1 MGFELV
7 TFRGADI
14 ENKSR
19 LPSYKREIAV
29 NESRDVGSSAPG
41 PLTPPSFLMA
51 EDCQSRGI
59 VQPSGAG
66 LHQPSLHTTVG
77 NLTCISFLGP
87 PSCIATTL
95 GPPPTGLEVSPRVD
109 HTALA
114 LGFILL

>member
-7 TFRGADI
+7 TFRGADV
-14 ENKSR
+14 ENESR

-29 NESRDVGSSAPG
+29 NESRDAGSSAPG
-41 PLTPPSFLMA
+41 HLTPPSFLMA

-59 VQPSGAG
+59 VQSSRAG

-77 NLTCISFLGP
+77 NLTRISFWGP

-109 HTALA
+109 HTVLA